1 MVSLFGVLA
10 QCAPDLLAEVATSC
24 PACAEPGAA
33 ITIWRALDGGLR
45 WDGGRRRAGYSSE
58 RPQPGRRDQPPPAG
72 AGGKPASGTSGG
84 RTQQFRGT
92 RSPNSLN
99 QGASGRQFP

>member
-33 ITIWRALDGGLR
+33 ITIWRARVEG
-45 WDGGRRRAGYSSE
+45 
-58 RPQPGRRDQPPPAG
+58 
-72 AGGKPASGTSGG
+72 
-84 RTQQFRGT
+84 
-92 RSPNSLN
+92 
-99 QGASGRQFP
+99 